1 MKKGSPPG
9 QYHLILHQK
18 SAITLPLF
26 SLSSRPEQSIFTNM
40 KRFILAATI
49 SAAVSAP
56 ALSQTMDEMWDNR
69 SNGKEHSNIKWFKE
83 AKFGMFIHW
92 GLYSKIAGEWKGKKY
107 YGSGEWIMNQAKIPV
122 KEYEQ
127 VAASFNPTGF
137 NAEDWAQLAA
147 DAGMK
152 YMVITAKHHEGF
164 SMYDS
169 KATRFDIKDA
179 TPYGKDPMKPLSE
192 AARRRGIQ
200 FGFYYSQFQ
209 DWYEPN
215 GGKNSWDYDE
225 SKKNYQLYYQQKA
238 IPQIRELLTQYGP
251 LGILWFD
258 TPGGMTKEQTKLFID
273 SLRQLQPACLFSS
286 RVGHGL
292 GDYKDLGDSEIP
304 PAPVPGAWESLYTH
318 NDSWGYIQHD
328 LNFKTPEALIQLLAQ
343 VASRGG
349 NLLLNIGP
357 DGNGRIPEYSIRYLK
372 ETGKW
377 LKENGASIY
386 GTTNG
391 RIPDQPWGVSTSA
404 PGKQFLHVLHKPN
417 DRKLFIPLQS
427 AIGITKVYLLKT
439 KQVLS
444 YTLKGKDLTIQ
455 LPASLPPSADDVVVM
470 EYKGEIPQYT
480 LSIPVTVSPHFDQNN
495 IEAVRASLIGNGSI
509 KSLTYSHYYGDW
521 KHTTCIT
528 DVKDST
534 DEIRFNMRITDPGDY
549 RIILEYSC
557 DPSSAKQEGILHFNQ
572 QPVYFRTLKTG
583 SFEKTAPLL
592 FIKHIAG
599 IVTAQAGEAAILIRP
614 ASNGKE
620 LFKLKSVI
628 IEPVK

>member
-1 MKKGSPPG
+1 MKGSIIAS
-9 QYHLILHQK
+9 LC
-18 SAITLPLF
+18 AVLF
-26 SLSSRPEQSIFTNM
+26 S
-40 KRFILAATI
+40 I
-49 SAAVSAP
+49 S

-69 SNGKEHSNIKWFKE
+69 SSGKEHPNIKWFKE

-92 GLYSKIAGEWKGKKY
+92 GLYSKLAGEWKGKKY
-107 YGSGEWIMNQAKIPV
+107 YGSGEWIMNQGKIPV

-127 VAASFNPTGF
+127 VAAGFNPTGF
-137 NAEDWAQLAA
+137 NADEWAQLAA

-169 KATRFDIKDA
+169 KITKFDMKDA
-179 TPYGKDPMKPLSE
+179 TPYARDPMKPLSE
-192 AARRRGIQ
+192 ATRRRGIQ

-215 GGKNSWDYDE
+215 GGRNSWDYDE

-238 IPQIRELLTQYGP
+238 IPQIKELLTQYGP

-258 TPGGMTKEQTKLFID
+258 TPGGMTKEQTQLFID
-273 SLRQLQPACLFSS
+273 SLRLLQPGCLFSS

-304 PAPVPGAWESLYTH
+304 SAPVRGAWESLYTH

-328 LNFKTPEALIQLLAQ
+328 LNFKTPEAIIQLLAQ

-349 NLLLNIGP
+349 NLLLNVGP
-357 DGNGRIPEYSIRYLK
+357 DGNGRIPEYSIRYLR

-377 LKENGASIY
+377 LKANGASIY
-386 GTTNG
+386 GTTYG

-404 PGKQFLHVLHKPN
+404 PGKQFLHVLHTPANRQLLVPMPKAVPV
-417 DRKLFIPLQS
+417 S
-427 AIGITKVYLLKT
+427 KVYLLKNKQALPFTT
-439 KQVLS
+439 K
-444 YTLKGKDLTIQ
+444 GNDLIIQ
-455 LPASLPPSADDVVVM
+455 LPPALPATANNVVVM
-470 EYKGEIPQYT
+470 EYKDVLPEYT
-480 LSIPVTVSPHFDQNN
+480 LSIPVTVSPQFSQNN
-495 IEAVRASLIGNGSI
+495 IDAVRADLQGNAQI

-528 DVKDST
+528 DLKDST
-534 DEIRFNMRITDPGDY
+534 DLISFNLRITDPGDY
-549 RIILEYSC
+549 RIILEYAC
-557 DPSSAKQEGILHFNQ
+557 DAASAKQEGILYFNQ

-583 SFEKTAPLL
+583 SFEKNAPLL
-592 FIKHIAG
+592 FIRHVAG
-599 IVTAQAGEAAILIRP
+599 IVSAKAGASQIRIRP
-614 ASNGKE
+614 AFNGKE

>member
-1 MKKGSPPG
+1 MR
-9 QYHLILHQK
+9 I
-18 SAITLPLF
+18 
-26 SLSSRPEQSIFTNM
+26 
-40 KRFILAATI
+40 ATI
-49 SAAVSAP
+49 AAVLSTGLLSCSAAFT
-56 ALSQTMDEMWDNR
+56 QTMDEMWDNR
-69 SNGKEHSNIKWFKE
+69 SNGKEHPNIKWFKE

-92 GLYSKIAGEWKGKKY
+92 GLYSKLGGEWKGKKY

-137 NAEDWAQLAA
+137 NAEEWAQLAE

-169 KATRFDIKDA
+169 KATTFDMMDA
-179 TPYGKDPMKPLSE
+179 TAYRKDPMKPLSE
-192 AARRRGIQ
+192 AVRKRGIQ

-215 GGKNSWDYDE
+215 GGKNGWDFDE
-225 SKKNYQLYYQQKA
+225 SKKNYPLYYQQKA
-238 IPQIRELLTQYGP
+238 IPQIKELLTQYGP

-258 TPGGMTKEQTKLFID
+258 TPGGMTKEQTKSFID
-273 SLRQLQPACLFSS
+273 SLRLLQPGCLFSS

-304 PAPVPGAWESLYTH
+304 SSPMNGAWESLYTH

-328 LNFKTPEALIQLLAQ
+328 LNFKTPETIIHLLAQ

-349 NLLLNIGP
+349 NLLLNVGP
-357 DGNGRIPEYSIRYLK
+357 DGNGRIPAYSIRYLK

-377 LKENGASIY
+377 LRANGASIY
-386 GTTNG
+386 GTTYG

-404 PGKQFLHVLHKPN
+404 PGKQFLHVLKLPA
-417 DRKLFIPLQS
+417 DRKLLVPLS
-427 AIGITKVYLLKT
+427 GTANINKVYLLKN
-439 KQVLS
+439 KQALTFS
-444 YTLKGKDLTIQ
+444 RKLNDLFIE
-455 LPASLPPSADDVVVM
+455 LPPLPPAADHVVVV
-470 EYKGEIPQYT
+470 EYKGTLTDYT
-480 LSIPVTVSPHFDQNN
+480 LNMPVTVSPQFNSN
-495 IEAVRASLIGNGSI
+495 EIEVVRAKIKGNAVI

-534 DEIRFNMRITDPGDY
+534 DEIAFNLRITDAADY
-549 RIILEYSC
+549 RIILEYAC
-557 DPSSAKQEGILHFNQ
+557 DPASAKQEGILYFNQ
-572 QPVYFRTLKTG
+572 QPLYFRTLKTG
-583 SFEKTAPLL
+583 TFEKTAPLL
-592 FIKHIAG
+592 FIKQVAG
-599 IVTAQAGEAAILIRP
+599 IVSAKAGNAVIRIRP
-614 ASNGKE
+614 AFNGKE
-620 LFKLKSVI
+620 LFKLKSLI
-628 IEPVK
+628 LEPVK

>member
-1 MKKGSPPG
+1 
-9 QYHLILHQK
+9 
-18 SAITLPLF
+18 
-26 SLSSRPEQSIFTNM
+26 M
-40 KRFILAATI
+40 KRLLLAPVLLVFCYA
-49 SAAVSAP
+49 S
-56 ALSQTMDEMWDNR
+56 ALSQTMDEMWDER
-69 SNGKEHSNIKWFKE
+69 SNGKEHPNIKWFKN

-92 GLYSKIAGEWKGKKY
+92 GLYSKLGGKWKGKKY
-107 YGSGEWIMNQAKIPV
+107 YGSGEWIMSQGKIPAR
-122 KEYEQ
+122 EYEQ

-137 NAEDWAQLAA
+137 NADEWAQLAA

-169 KATRFDIKDA
+169 KATRFDMVDA

-192 AARRRGIQ
+192 ATRKRGIQ

-209 DWYEPN
+209 DWHEPN
-215 GGKNSWDYDE
+215 GGKNSWDFDE

-238 IPQIRELLTQYGP
+238 IPQIKELLTQYGP

-258 TPGGMTKEQTKLFID
+258 TPGGMTKEQTQTFID
-273 SLRQLQPACLFSS
+273 SLRLLQPGCLFSS

-304 PAPVPGAWESLYTH
+304 PTPLRGAWESLYTH

-343 VASRGG
+343 IASRGG
-349 NLLLNIGP
+349 NLLLNVGP
-357 DGNGRIPEYSIRYLK
+357 DGNGRIPEYSIRFLR

-377 LKENGASIY
+377 LKANGASIY
-386 GTTNG
+386 GTSFG

-404 PGKQFLHVLHKPN
+404 PGKQFLHVLHMPA
-417 DRKLFIPLQS
+417 DHQLLIPLQKNVS
-427 AIGITKVYLLKT
+427 ISKLYLLT
-439 KQVLS
+439 NKQA
-444 YTLKGKDLTIQ
+444 LKFTTHGNDVVVQLPSH
-455 LPASLPPSADDVVVM
+455 LPASANHVVVM
-470 EYKGEIPQYT
+470 EYKGALPEYD
-480 LSIPVTVSPHFDQNN
+480 LNVPVTISPKFSQNN
-495 IEAVRASLIGNGSI
+495 IEAVRATLRGNGQI

-528 DVKDST
+528 DIKDST
-534 DEIRFNMRITDPGDY
+534 DEIRFNLRITAPGEY
-549 RIILEYSC
+549 RVIMEYAC
-557 DPSSAKQEGILHFNQ
+557 DPASARQEGILYFNE
-572 QPVYFRTLKTG
+572 QPIYFRTLKTG
-583 SFEKTAPLL
+583 SFEKNAPLL
-592 FIKHIAG
+592 FIKQVAG
-599 IVTAQAGEAAILIRP
+599 VVSTKAGPAQIRIRP
-614 ASNGKE
+614 AFNGKE

>member
-1 MKKGSPPG
+1 MKRALLMPV
-9 QYHLILHQK
+9 LAVLVCA
-18 SAITLPLF
+18 SAI
-26 SLSSRPEQSIFTNM
+26 
-40 KRFILAATI
+40 
-49 SAAVSAP
+49 
-56 ALSQTMDEMWDNR
+56 SQTMDEMWDAR
-69 SNGKEHSNIKWFKE
+69 SNSKEHPNIKWFKD

-92 GLYSKIAGEWKGKKY
+92 GLYSKLGGEWKGRKY
-107 YGSGEWIMNQAKIPV
+107 YGSGEWIMSQGKIPA
-122 KEYEQ
+122 KEYAQ
-127 VAASFNPTGF
+127 VAATFNPTGF
-137 NAEDWAQLAA
+137 NADEWAQLAA

-169 KATRFDIKDA
+169 KASNFDMVDA

-192 AARRRGIQ
+192 ATRKRGIQ

-209 DWYEPN
+209 DWHEPN
-215 GGKNSWDYDE
+215 GGKNSWDFDE

-238 IPQIRELLTQYGP
+238 IPQIKELLTQYGP

-258 TPGGMTKEQTKLFID
+258 TPGGMTKEQTQTFID
-273 SLRQLQPACLFSS
+273 SLRLLQPGCLFSS

-304 PAPVPGAWESLYTH
+304 PTPLRGAWESLYTH

-328 LNFKTPEALIQLLAQ
+328 LNFKTPETLIQLLAQ

-349 NLLLNIGP
+349 NLLLNVGP
-357 DGNGRIPEYSIRYLK
+357 DGNGRIPGYSIRFLR

-386 GTTNG
+386 GTTYG

-404 PGKQFLHVLHKPN
+404 PGKQFLHVLHMPS
-417 DRKLFIPLQS
+417 DHQLLVPLQKMVKVS
-427 AIGITKVYLLKT
+427 KVYLLRG
-439 KQVLS
+439 KQA
-444 YTLKGKDLTIQ
+444 LKFEMRGNDLLIQ
-455 LPASLPPSADDVVVM
+455 LPVSLSASANHVVVM
-470 EYKGEIPQYT
+470 EYSGQLPEYSVS
-480 LSIPVTVSPHFDQNN
+480 LPVTVSPQFNQNN
-495 IEAVRASLIGNGSI
+495 IDAVHATLKGNGQI

-528 DVKDST
+528 EVKDST
-534 DEIRFNMRITDPGDY
+534 DEIGFNLRITAPGDY
-549 RIILEYSC
+549 RIIMEYAC
-557 DPSSAKQEGILHFNQ
+557 EPASAKQEGILYFNE
-572 QPVYFRTLKTG
+572 QPICFRTLKTG

-592 FIKHIAG
+592 FIKQVAG
-599 IVTAQAGEAAILIRP
+599 IVNAKAGPAQIRIRP

>member
-1 MKKGSPPG
+1 
-9 QYHLILHQK
+9 
-18 SAITLPLF
+18 
-26 SLSSRPEQSIFTNM
+26 M
-40 KRFILAATI
+40 KRLLLASVLIVFCYT
-49 SAAVSAP
+49 S

-69 SNGKEHSNIKWFKE
+69 SNGKEHPNIKWFKD

-92 GLYSKIAGEWKGKKY
+92 GLYSKLGGEWKGKKY
-107 YGSGEWIMNQAKIPV
+107 YGSGEWIMSQGKIPA

-127 VAASFNPTGF
+127 VAAGFNPIAF
-137 NAEDWAQLAA
+137 NADEWAQLTA

-169 KATRFDIKDA
+169 KVTSFDMVDA

-192 AARRRGIQ
+192 ATRKRGIQ

-209 DWYEPN
+209 DWHEPN
-215 GGKNSWDYDE
+215 GGKNSWDFDE

-238 IPQIRELLTQYGP
+238 IPQIKELLTKYGP

-258 TPGGMTKEQTKLFID
+258 TPGGMTKEQTQSFID
-273 SLRQLQPACLFSS
+273 SLRLLQPGCLFSS

-304 PAPVPGAWESLYTH
+304 ATPLRGAWESLYTH

-349 NLLLNIGP
+349 NLLLNVGP
-357 DGNGRIPEYSIRYLK
+357 DGNGRIPEYSIRFLR

-386 GTTNG
+386 GTSFG
-391 RIPDQPWGVSTSA
+391 RIADQPWGVSTSGA
-404 PGKQFLHVLHKPN
+404 GKQFLHVLHMPA
-417 DRKLFIPLQS
+417 DRQLLVPLQKRVVVS
-427 AIGITKVYLLKT
+427 KVYLLKG
-439 KQVLS
+439 KQA
-444 YTLKGKDLTIQ
+444 LKFTTHGNDINIQ
-455 LPASLPPSADDVVVM
+455 LPSNLPGSADHVVVM
-470 EYKGEIPQYT
+470 EYKGSLPDYD
-480 LSIPVTVSPHFDQNN
+480 LKVPVTVSPQFSQNN
-495 IEAVRASLIGNGSI
+495 IEAVNAALQGNGQI

-528 DVKDST
+528 DIKDST
-534 DEIRFNMRITDPGDY
+534 DEIRFNLRITAPGDY
-549 RIILEYSC
+549 RVIMEYAC
-557 DPSSAKQEGILHFNQ
+557 EPASAKQEGICYFNNE
-572 QPVYFRTLKTG
+572 PMYFRTLKTG
-583 SFEKTAPLL
+583 SFEKSAPLI
-592 FIKHIAG
+592 FIKQVAG
-599 IVTAQAGEAAILIRP
+599 IVSAKAGQAEIRIRP
-614 ASNGKE
+614 AFNGKE

>member
-1 MKKGSPPG
+1 MKR
-9 QYHLILHQK
+9 I
-18 SAITLPLF
+18 ITATALSVLF
-26 SLSSRPEQSIFTNM
+26 STSVM
-40 KRFILAATI
+40 A
-49 SAAVSAP
+49 
-56 ALSQTMDEMWDNR
+56 QTMDEMWDNR
-69 SNGKEHSNIKWFKE
+69 SNGKEHPNIKWFKD

-92 GLYSKIAGEWKGKKY
+92 GLYSKLAGEWKGKKY

-127 VAASFNPTGF
+127 VAASFNPVGF
-137 NAEDWAQLAA
+137 NAEEWAQLAS

-169 KATRFDIKDA
+169 KVSSFDMTDA
-179 TPYGKDPMKPLSE
+179 TPYAKDPMKPLSD
-192 AARRRGIQ
+192 AVRKKGIQ

-215 GGKNSWDYDE
+215 GGRNSWDFDE
-225 SKKNYQLYYQQKA
+225 TKKNYQLYYQQKA
-238 IPQIRELLTQYGP
+238 IPQIKELLTQYGP

-258 TPGGMTKEQTKLFID
+258 TPGGMTKEQTASFID
-273 SLRQLQPACLFSS
+273 SLRVLQPGCLFSS

-304 PAPVPGAWESLYTH
+304 PSPLRGAWESLYTH

-328 LNFKTPEALIQLLAQ
+328 LNFKTPEAIIQLLAQ

-349 NLLLNIGP
+349 NLLLNVGP
-357 DGNGRIPEYSIRYLK
+357 DGNGRIPAYSIRYLR
-372 ETGKW
+372 EAGKW
-377 LKENGASIY
+377 LKENGTSIY
-386 GTTNG
+386 GTTYG

-404 PGKQFLHVLHKPN
+404 PGKQFLHVLHSPAN
-417 DRKLFIPLQS
+417 RKLLVPFQK
-427 AIGITKVYLLKT
+427 AADITKVYLLKN
-439 KQVLS
+439 KQALAFS
-444 YTLKGKDLTIQ
+444 MQGTDLTIQ
-455 LPASLPPSADDVVVM
+455 LPANLTASADNVVVM
-470 EYKGEIPQYT
+470 EYKGQLPDYT
-480 LSIPVTVSPHFDQNN
+480 LSIPVTVSKQFKQNH
-495 IEAVRASLIGNGSI
+495 IEAVRASLKGNGII

-534 DEIRFNMRITDPGDY
+534 DIISFNLRIAEAADY
-549 RIILEYSC
+549 KIILEYAC
-557 DPSSAKQEGILHFNQ
+557 DPASAKQEGILWFNQ
-572 QPVYFRTLKTG
+572 QPVWFRTLKTG
-583 SFEKTAPLL
+583 SFEKNAPLL
-592 FIKHIAG
+592 FIKQELG
-599 IVTAQAGEAAILIRP
+599 IVSAKAGVTELRIQP
-614 ASNGKE
+614 AFNGKE